1 MDSWQLL
8 AETVGKEAEEKKKRD
23 QEERERK
30 RQFIAQK
37 VGSPHECFIEIDLM
51 YLCPLFPS
59 FECIVNAYVIIVAW
73 FSHVNLR

>member
-1 MDSWQLL
+1 L
-8 AETVGKEAEEKKKRD
+8 AETVGKDAEEKKKRD

-51 YLCPLFPS
+51 YLCPPSPS
-59 FECIVNAYVIIVAW
+59 FEFIINMYVIIVVW
-73 FSHVNLR
+73 YSDVDLR